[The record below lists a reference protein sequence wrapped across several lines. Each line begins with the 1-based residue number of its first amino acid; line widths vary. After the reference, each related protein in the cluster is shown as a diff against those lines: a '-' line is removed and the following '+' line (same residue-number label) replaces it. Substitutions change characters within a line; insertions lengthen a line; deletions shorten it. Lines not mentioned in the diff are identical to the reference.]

1 MDERISSESQTA
13 PAPELAQPAAAVAA
27 PLSPQAAHDV
37 GCACAGCSPAWSP
50 ANVLALQRGAGNAA
64 VARSIAPRNVL
75 ARVIDDRPYNEGRE
89 ARDTWIAGG
98 KRGPIDHAPSTGR
111 GGFSATYDP
120 AAQELVIELRG
131 GVEFKDGLDMW
142 FGRFVVAQQPDSAP
156 AQAAAQAINALPVD
170 QRRAAMAPWLW
181 TAAGKTTFL
190 SELESS
196 IEQAWRAKHQ
206 FHCSKEFWTDL
217 GSTVDVRVVVHEG
230 AQGSGD
236 HMKVTSYKESDT
248 VVNSGPAYVAPTEV
262 FGSHD
267 ADDNEMV
274 LTSNQT
280 RRRSDIRQSVQI
292 GFKDETTEL
301 DASSI
306 SQLNWFGNA
315 YKSGGG
321 PRCSKCS
328 QEIAEAAQ
336 GAVNVE
342 IDPPNSPNPQDAA
355 RARFNA
361 VTAQLVSAGMTD
373 APTRCVMIVRTGTG
387 NGGQVRMGAGVQQ
400 IVAAHEA
407 GHMFGLDD
415 EYTAPFSGTGGALG
429 TPRDGDLGPAQGL
442 PGAVAENSDTI
453 MSVGDAV
460 RPQHYATFLEALKAV
475 TAMPE
480 WVYGAP
486 VPVTP
491 PNPALDSIPGQGGV
505 PAPTGEPTA
514 VA

>member
-1 MDERISSESQTA
+1 
-13 PAPELAQPAAAVAA
+13 
-27 PLSPQAAHDV
+27 
-37 GCACAGCSPAWSP
+37 
-50 ANVLALQRGAGNAA
+50 
-64 VARSIAPRNVL
+64 
-75 ARVIDDRPYNEGRE
+75 
-89 ARDTWIAGG
+89 
-98 KRGPIDHAPSTGR
+98 
-111 GGFSATYDP
+111 
-120 AAQELVIELRG
+120 VIELHG
-131 GVEFKDGLDMW
+131 GVEFKDGLDIW
-142 FGRFVVAQQPDSAP
+142 LGRFVVAQQPDSAP

-373 APTRCVMIVRTGTG
+373 APTRCVMILRAGTG